1 MVADD
6 RRVAVSALEWLLL
19 AYGVLITVLFVIVDL
34 SNVDLRREVNDL
46 RRRIHPSSRKAL
58 Q

>member
-1 MVADD
+1 M
-6 RRVAVSALEWLLL
+6 SALEWLLL